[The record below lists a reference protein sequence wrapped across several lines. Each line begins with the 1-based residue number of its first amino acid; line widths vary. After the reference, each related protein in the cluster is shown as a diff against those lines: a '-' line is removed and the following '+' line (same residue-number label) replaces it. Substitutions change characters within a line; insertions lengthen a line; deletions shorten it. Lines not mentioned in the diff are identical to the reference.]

1 MTTTSAPTPPS
12 STEMANIRLMHIA
25 ATALMVLVLLAAAL
39 TVLWRVIHLPAFSI
53 AQIRVTGQTTHSS
66 AFAVRKQVLPQLQ
79 GNFFTIKLDDV
90 RKTFMAQ
97 PWVRHAT
104 VRREFPNQLLVQLQ
118 EYEEAAFWGSE
129 EQGFRLL
136 DKEGVIFEANPDEI
150 SRENLPELDGPDEAA
165 PQVLA
170 AWRELNPLF
179 SPLHSRITR
188 LAVDERGSWTL
199 VFDQETTL
207 KLGSAPIAE
216 MRQRINWFV
225 QTIGAVVARHSR
237 SLADV
242 QHADLR
248 YKAGY
253 ALRLKGIGTVSDG
266 SAAKNTA
273 DKKTA
278 AKGTTEHSTT
288 TKNNTAKNNAV
299 KNNAPKSTANK
310 PEPKRSM

>member
-1 MTTTSAPTPPS
+1 
-12 STEMANIRLMHIA
+12 
-25 ATALMVLVLLAAAL
+25 
-39 TVLWRVIHLPAFSI
+39 
-53 AQIRVTGQTTHSS
+53 
-66 AFAVRKQVLPQLQ
+66 
-79 GNFFTIKLDDV
+79 
-90 RKTFMAQ
+90 
-97 PWVRHAT
+97 
-104 VRREFPNQLLVQLQ
+104 
-118 EYEEAAFWGSE
+118 
-129 EQGFRLL
+129 
-136 DKEGVIFEANPDEI
+136 
-150 SRENLPELDGPDEAA
+150 
-165 PQVLA
+165 
-170 AWRELNPLF
+170 
-179 SPLHSRITR
+179 
-188 LAVDERGSWTL
+188 
-199 VFDQETTL
+199 ETTL

-278 AKGTTEHSTT
+278 AKGTTEPSTT
-288 TKNNTAKNNAV
+288 TKNNAA

>member
-1 MTTTSAPTPPS
+1 M
-12 STEMANIRLMHIA
+12 
-25 ATALMVLVLLAAAL
+25 
-39 TVLWRVIHLPAFSI
+39 
-53 AQIRVTGQTTHSS
+53 
-66 AFAVRKQVLPQLQ
+66 RKQVLPQLQ

-278 AKGTTEHSTT
+278 AKGTTEPSTT
-288 TKNNTAKNNAV
+288 TKNNAAKNNAV